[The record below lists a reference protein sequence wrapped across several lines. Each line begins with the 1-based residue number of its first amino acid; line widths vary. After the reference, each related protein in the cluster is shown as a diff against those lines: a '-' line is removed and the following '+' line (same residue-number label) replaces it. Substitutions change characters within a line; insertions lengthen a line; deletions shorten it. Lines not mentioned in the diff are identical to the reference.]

1 MTSLSLDLWDHPTS
15 LRVSNETV
23 WQKTAMNLA
32 ELHSTT
38 IDGID
43 QSGADT
49 DMSLDATWTS
59 RLLNFRSLNQ
69 GSSGRRCP
77 RCPRCPRSPGSLNG
91 QNLNGLGRYVTNSR
105 RTCPPNSDI
114 DKEKYTRPYQ
124 NGSGCMNSREI
135 KHIFDWFYNFYENS
149 AENIDEFLDVMGLTH
164 EAWI

>member
-32 ELHSTT
+32 ELHSTI

-43 QSGADT
+43 QSWTDT
-49 DMSLDATWTS
+49 HQMFGISDSEPGLLRTSMSSLSWIFERTKSEPRTRTWK
-59 RLLNFRSLNQ
+59 N
-69 GSSGRRCP
+69 
-77 RCPRCPRSPGSLNG
+77 
-91 QNLNGLGRYVTNSR
+91 VTNSW
-105 RTCPPNSDI
+105 RTCPLNSDI

-124 NGSGCMNSREI
+124 GFMNSREI

>member
-43 QSGADT
+43 QSWTDT
-49 DMSLDATWTS
+49 DMSLDTTWTS
-59 RLLNFRSLNQ
+59 RFLEFLTPNQ

-77 RCPRCPRSPGSLNG
+77 RCPGFLNG
-91 QNLNGLGRYVTNSR
+91 QNLN
-105 RTCPPNSDI
+105 
-114 DKEKYTRPYQ
+114 
-124 NGSGCMNSREI
+124 
-135 KHIFDWFYNFYENS
+135 
-149 AENIDEFLDVMGLTH
+149 AE
-164 EAWI
+164 